1 MSAHGIFSLL
11 FVDPHSKKSH
21 DSPSHAR
28 QTLEL
33 CAVAFFVVAFS
44 GHVKNAFRQWVS
56 NRTEFATGSADR
68 GARHADA
75 ARRAVGVAQQHDMT
89 SARVPGPIVVQVIPP
104 HARADVHCLAG
115 NSFGVIAS
123 EPSRARH
130 HLQAVHVGEV
140 VAQIARVHSA
150 TFFLFRSCHT
160 NHGSFFFSQ
169 NTNKKKIQS

>member
-33 CAVAFFVVAFS
+33 CAAAFFVVAFS
-44 GHVKNAFRQWVS
+44 GHVKNAFCQWVS
-56 NRTEFATGSADR
+56 NRTEFATDPADR
-68 GARHADA
+68 GARHADV
-75 ARRAVGVAQQHDMT
+75 ARRAVGVAQQHHMPG
-89 SARVPGPIVVQVIPP
+89 ARVPSPIVVQVIPP
-104 HARADVHCLAG
+104 YARADVHRLAG
-115 NSFGVIAS
+115 DSFGVIAS

-150 TFFLFRSCHT
+150 TFFKEPVT
-160 NHGSFFFSQ
+160 QIKESFLSYKTF
-169 NTNKKKIQS
+169 